1 MCNILYITY
10 LIMAQKLSPLAA
22 RKKAERDLAYAK
34 TPDRRKKKAEDQR
47 LRRAA
52 VKKGENVKGKDF
64 DHTKRK
70 FVSIK
75 DNRGE
80 YGKGTRTNK
89 TKEIVK

>member
-1 MCNILYITY
+1 
-10 LIMAQKLSPLAA
+10 MAQKLSPLAA
-22 RKKAERDLAYAK
+22 RKKAERDLAAAK
-34 TPDRRKKKAEDQR
+34 TPDRRAKKAEDQR

-52 VKKGENVKGKDF
+52 IKKGVSVKGKDF

-75 DNRGE
+75 ENRGE

-89 TKEIVK
+89 IKEIVK

>member
-10 LIMAQKLSPLAA
+10 IIMPQKLSPLAA

-34 TPDRRKKKAEDQR
+34 TPDRRAKKAENQR
-47 LRRAA
+47 LRRAS
-52 VKKGENVKGKDF
+52 VSKGESVKGKDF

-70 FVSIK
+70 FVSVK
-75 DNRGE
+75 ENRGE

-89 TKEIVK
+89 TKEKVK